1 MENNKENPT
10 TEEFLQIYPNL
21 TLKFDYDEKDKLIK
35 FFNIKN
41 HIKAKKSSVILD
53 EFQIQKLLK
62 EQNKSDI
69 ASINIENIIFLK
81 LIIKK

>member
-41 HIKAKKSSVILD
+41 HIKAKKSSIILD
-53 EFQIQKLLK
+53 EFQIQILILK
-62 EQNKSDI
+62 
-69 ASINIENIIFLK
+69 
-81 LIIKK
+81 IKKFYQFKK